1 MENLFGRRERN
12 GTTIYTTWA
21 SQAPRLLD
29 RVVATDVPIID
40 TSVEPRAVHERR
52 LNGHTFRQTT
62 ARGTLV
68 CFRMKHQ
75 RQTVDDIRK
84 EHFVRARDPVPDV
97 QINGDQRMEDAPVRS
112 TKILQKKKV
121 NDNITTSWCTLPE
134 AVSCVTISRTSC
146 TISGDDISTGI

>member
-12 GTTIYTTWA
+12 GTTIYTTRA

-29 RVVATDVPIID
+29 RVVATDVPIVD

-52 LNGHTFRQTT
+52 LNGRTFRQTAT
-62 ARGTLV
+62 RGTL
-68 CFRMKHQ
+68 M
-75 RQTVDDIRK
+75 RQTVDDISK

-112 TKILQKKKV
+112 AKILQKKEV

-146 TISGDDISTGI
+146 TISGDDISTKRGI